1 MFTERAT
8 QYLEGGVFDPAA
20 ERDQSI
26 VPLGGIYWKDEIP
39 DWDRFLE
46 LSEADQMAIL
56 RLFSIRF
63 QLWAGQELS
72 ADDAAY
78 WGGAR
83 SLFPGCPIFQ
93 RLKLSAEEEQAQEVA
108 RTEVLKC
115 FDAMFSGATD
125 VTITE
130 NNGITRISGTHKLKN
145 EDE

>member
-1 MFTERAT
+1 MFTKRAT
-8 QYLEGGVFDPAA
+8 KYLQRLVYNPAA

-26 VPLGGIYWKDEIP
+26 IPLGGIYWKDEVP
-39 DWDRFLE
+39 DWDRFHE
-46 LSEADQMAIL
+46 LSQADQNAIL

-63 QLWAGQELS
+63 QLWAGEELS

-108 RTEVLKC
+108 RTEVLKF
-115 FDAMFSGATD
+115 FDTMFSGATD